1 MEKRKF
7 TVDQKLAILKEASEN
22 GVTVTLEKH
31 GIFPATYYQWK
42 KKLDTMGV
50 EGFNHGMTPEQLKRI
65 RELEKENHFLKE
77 IIIQKELEGKMKDEL
92 LKKRY
97 ALEKKRKL

>member
-65 RELEKENHFLKE
+65 RELEKENQFLKE
-77 IIIQKELEGKMKDEL
+77 IIIQKELEGKIKDEL

-97 ALEKKRKL
+97 AVEKKRKL

>member
-50 EGFNHGMTPEQLKRI
+50 EGFNHGMTSEQLKRI
-65 RELEKENHFLKE
+65 RELEKENQFLKE

>member
-31 GIFPATYYQWK
+31 GIFTATYYQWK

-65 RELEKENHFLKE
+65 RELEKENQFLKE

>member
-65 RELEKENHFLKE
+65 RELEKENQFLKE
-77 IIIQKELEGKMKDEL
+77 IIIQKELEGKMKDEF

>member
-1 MEKRKF
+1 MAK
-7 TVDQKLAILKEASEN
+7 KLFRATFRREN
-22 GVTVTLEKH
+22 RVTLEKH

-65 RELEKENHFLKE
+65 RELEKENQFLKE

>member
-65 RELEKENHFLKE
+65 RELEKENQFLKE
-77 IIIQKELEGKMKDEL
+77 IIIQKELEGKMKNKL

-97 ALEKKRKL
+97 ALEKKRKR

>member
-65 RELEKENHFLKE
+65 RELEKENQFLKE